1 MVLGAS
7 WRLFKT
13 PKTYT
18 RVCQAPVQRK
28 TLCHL
33 ENGYSHVAVSK
44 EDMDTETIARLT
56 GIAQIKATNADAAI
70 VSLPGFRGFTKL
82 KDRDGYNS
90 MENNKGCA
98 GKLFA
103 GLEIGTEE
111 INMIRQSGKT
121 LCTITMT
128 GKEINDLVKIGLKLY
143 EDQTENF
150 RYVLTVKDDAKLKDD
165 ASYVVVL
172 PSER

>member
-1 MVLGAS
+1 
-7 WRLFKT
+7 
-13 PKTYT
+13 
-18 RVCQAPVQRK
+18 
-28 TLCHL
+28 
-33 ENGYSHVAVSK
+33 
-44 EDMDTETIARLT
+44 MDTETIARLT

-70 VSLPGFRGFTKL
+70 VSLPGFQGFTKL

-128 GKEINDLVKIGLKLY
+128 GKEINDLVKNGLKLY

-165 ASYVVVL
+165 ASYVVVFAL
-172 PSER
+172 GEIADLAEDAYTALEITPFDALSDYLTELGTFGKADIHW